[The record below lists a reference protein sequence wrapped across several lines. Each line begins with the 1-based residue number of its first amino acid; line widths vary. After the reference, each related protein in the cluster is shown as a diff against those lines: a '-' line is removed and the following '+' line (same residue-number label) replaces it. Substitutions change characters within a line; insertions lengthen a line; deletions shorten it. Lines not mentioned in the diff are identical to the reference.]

1 MPLSDA
7 ELARQAQRGRTE
19 ALGALYDRHQEKIF
33 RYVRSRAFERQL
45 AQDITEEIFLR
56 MVAHIGSYRPM
67 GVPFTAWLYRIAH
80 NVVIDHNRERL
91 TEEQL
96 SHELAQ
102 ELPARQSSN
111 PALLVERKL
120 EEQLLISALD
130 KIDPLQRE
138 VIVLRF
144 LMGYSLSE
152 TASSVEKSVAAV
164 KAIQHRGLHALNAW
178 LDR

>member
-1 MPLSDA
+1 MPVSDA
-7 ELARQAQRGRTE
+7 ELARQAQQGNRD

-33 RYVRSRAFERQL
+33 RYVTSRSFDRQL

-56 MVAHIGSYRPM
+56 MVTHIGSYRPM

-80 NVVIDHNRERL
+80 NTVIDHNRERL
-91 TEEQL
+91 PAQQL

-102 ELPARQSSN
+102 ELPAHQGHN
-111 PALLVERKL
+111 PAVMVERKL

-130 KIDPLQRE
+130 QIDPLQRE

-144 LMGYSLSE
+144 LMGYTLKE

-178 LDR
+178 LGQ